1 MVSYPNQ
8 LFEKPSDNKFF
19 IVSFLSNDPEPS
31 GLFEEA
37 QDYYSGI
44 FQIDICRPLNETEKN
59 SELRYKQIC
68 KVFYRG
74 ATFGDIEIKSTPSRS
89 VVYKDEYFCTT
100 VRVVWEAYIDK
111 E

>member
-1 MVSYPNQ
+1 M
-8 LFEKPSDNKFF
+8 
-19 IVSFLSNDPEPS
+19 SFLSNDPEPS